1 MNPQE
6 LQQCLVEKLV
16 PIISTNNGLPFFARR
31 RSKFE
36 AWLKVEL
43 CSIFKDDHPEPEW
56 EHFDIKLDDWIIELK
71 TVNNSYVIHDQ
82 DVNNIIRPITDN
94 INSIIKDIEKLQNRR
109 DIRNYHR
116 GVIFIAFPFDQSN
129 LNHEPWQEHIAR
141 IQERLNLSP
150 AIQFQFYNT
159 QIYGQIYLGWLN

>member
-16 PIISTNNGLPFFARR
+16 PIISTNNGLLFFARK

-36 AWLKVEL
+36 GWLKVEL

-71 TVNNSYVIHDQ
+71 TVNTNYVSNQ
-82 DVNNIIRPITDN
+82 CVNNSGRPITDN
-94 INSIIKDIEKLQNRR
+94 INSIIKDIEKLQKRI
-109 DIRNYHR
+109 DIKNCYR

-129 LNHEPWQEHIAR
+129 LNHESWQKHIAR